1 MKGSMNEIFTVIR
14 DYTGQKALLV
24 LYAAALIYLAVKEKE
39 RLKKALFV
47 YFPLFV
53 LIVFMLPPV
62 YSLYMKIEEA
72 ATYYRLLWM
81 IPVSITIAYA
91 AVTLVKKH
99 LIVGTA
105 AACALICALGSC
117 VYTGPFVAPADNR
130 LHLPQAVIDVSDY
143 LISQSEGSR
152 NVTIAVPGELIHFI
166 RQYDT
171 GLRLAFGREVYVA
184 GWSEPN
190 PVYEEMELKEKTD
203 CSALAAACREYRC
216 NFIVLNA
223 AKPVDGDLREE
234 GYELLALLD
243 GYYIYKDPEMPFQ
256 YDAPVSGE

>member
-1 MKGSMNEIFTVIR
+1 MNEIITVLR
-14 DYTGQKALLV
+14 DYMGPKALFV
-24 LYAAALIYLAVKEKE
+24 LYAAALVFLAVRERD
-39 RLKKALFV
+39 RLKRALFV
-47 YFPLFV
+47 YLPLFI

-62 YSLYMKIEEA
+62 RSLYVKIEEA

-81 IPVSITIAYA
+81 IPVSITTGYA
-91 AVTLVKKH
+91 AVSLLKRH
-99 LIVGTA
+99 LAAGTA
-105 AACALICALGSC
+105 VVCALICVLGSC

-130 LHLPQAVIDVSDY
+130 LHLPQAVVDVSDY
-143 LISQSEGSR
+143 LLSQSEGSR

-203 CSALAAACREYRC
+203 CRVLAAACREYRC

-223 AKPVDGDLREE
+223 AKPVTGDLREE

-243 GYYIYKDPEMPFQ
+243 GYYIYKDPQMPFQ